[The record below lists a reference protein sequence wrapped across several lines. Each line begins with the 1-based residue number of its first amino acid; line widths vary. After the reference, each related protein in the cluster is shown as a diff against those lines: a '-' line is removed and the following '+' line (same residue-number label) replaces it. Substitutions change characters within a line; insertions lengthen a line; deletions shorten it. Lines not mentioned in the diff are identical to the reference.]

1 MGDAMSCRDMLS
13 GRRFVIVAG
22 VAAALALGAAAS
34 SAVPLPA
41 RAEGASSGLAQA
53 HGGAGT
59 LADYGGDLV
68 PIDDTGTTEEVL
80 RATYANKA
88 QGFALLVDAG
98 TFTVS
103 EDGNAAATFSL
114 TADPSSYFSV
124 SYAVDW
130 EGTPDVGEY
139 MEEQLFAG
147 QMEHPGSFQQVS
159 EGAYE
164 LIYLAGVATYGVS
177 YGYVDETTGEAMLV
191 IRAMEPRSDGSAV
204 YWGLVSDEDSL
215 TAVATG
221 LVEASATFRTHA
233 YAGSNVWCD
242 PADLVERPAGS
253 TFSIAGSGS
262 AAADA
267 ASGTSIVPGAP
278 EASAKGDVSASA
290 TADGSA
296 SGTAKGASKAAPGA
310 LELTTYDGG
319 YFTATLPAGWTVTT
333 AGTGAG
339 FCLEAYDP
347 ANPAVRLVYYGEL
360 PFNLDEASRELFS
373 MGALEG
379 GQAGQYSAYLA
390 SLPVLDP
397 ATVANGVSL
406 LPAYTQ
412 LALDGGAV
420 DDGTS
425 LLVSEA
431 QVTFCAPVTYFS
443 GYSALSGYVADDA
456 LVSARLTL
464 TDGTACRAD
473 FLGSAV
479 TVGYGGYGGMAAL
492 CGLWGVIAP
501 EGVYDDVAP
510 TLAQC
515 VGTLSFTDAYVAQS
529 NAQNDAIAAAA
540 LQRSAENNAVM
551 DKVMQDFDDYIMD
564 RDRFTFSDGS
574 QLVIQ
579 H

>member
-1 MGDAMSCRDMLS
+1 MSCRDMLS
-13 GRRFVIVAG
+13 GRHFVIVAG
-22 VAAALALGAAAS
+22 MAAALALGAAVS
-34 SAVPLPA
+34 SAAPA
-41 RAEGASSGLAQA
+41 PAWAQGASSGLAQA
-53 HGGAGT
+53 HGADGT
-59 LADYGGDLV
+59 LSDYGGDLV
-68 PIDDTGTTEEVL
+68 PIDDTGASQEVL
-80 RATYANKA
+80 RATYANKE

-103 EDGNAAATFSL
+103 EGDGAAATFAL
-114 TADPSSYFSV
+114 TADASSYFSV
-124 SYAVDW
+124 SYAADW
-130 EGTPDVGEY
+130 EGTPDVDEY

-147 QMEHPGSFQQVS
+147 QMEHPDSFQQVS
-159 EGAYE
+159 EGTYE

-177 YGYVDETTGEAMLV
+177 YGYVDEVTGEPMLV

-204 YWGLVSDEDSL
+204 YWGLASDEDSL

-242 PADLVERPAGS
+242 PTDLVERPAGS

-267 ASGTSIVPGAP
+267 SGTSIAPAAPGASSSS
-278 EASAKGDVSASA
+278 SAKPSASA
-290 TADGSA
+290 PSDASA
-296 SGTAKGASKAAPGA
+296 SGTAKAATSA
-310 LELTTYDGG
+310 YELTSYDGG
-319 YFTATLPAGWTVTT
+319 YFAMTLPAGWTVTT

-347 ANPAVRLVYYGEL
+347 VNPAVRLVYYGEL

-379 GQAGQYSAYLA
+379 GDAGQYSAYLA

-412 LALDGGAV
+412 LALAGGAV

-431 QVTFCAPVTYFS
+431 QVTSSAPVTYFS
-443 GYSALSGYVADDA
+443 GYAALAGYVADDA

-464 TDGTACRAD
+464 TDGTECRAD
-473 FLGSAV
+473 FLGSAI

-501 EGVYDDVAP
+501 EDVYDDVAQ

-515 VGTLSFTDAYVAQS
+515 VGTLSFSDAYVAQS

-564 RDRFTFSDGS
+564 RERFTFSDGS

>member
-1 MGDAMSCRDMLS
+1 MSCTHMLR
-13 GRRFVIVAG
+13 GRCVIVAAG
-22 VAAALALGAAAS
+22 LSAALALGSLACLGAPAS
-34 SAVPLPA
+34 AQEPS
-41 RAEGASSGLAQA
+41 GGLAQA

-68 PIDDTGTTEEVL
+68 PIDDTGATEEVL
-80 RATYANKA
+80 RATYANKQ
-88 QGFALLVDAG
+88 QGFGLLVDAG

-103 EDGNAAATFSL
+103 EDAGAAATFTLASD
-114 TADPSSYFSV
+114 ASSYFSV
-124 SYAVDW
+124 SYAADW

-147 QMEHPGSFQQVS
+147 QMEHPDSFQQVS
-159 EGAYE
+159 DGDYE

-177 YGYVDETTGEAMLV
+177 YGYVDEATGQAMLV

-204 YWGLVSDEDSL
+204 YWGLVSDEASL

-221 LVEASATFRTHA
+221 LVEASATFRTSS

-242 PADLVERPAGS
+242 PTDLVERPAGS
-253 TFSIAGSGS
+253 TFSLAGSGS

-267 ASGTSIVPGAP
+267 AGSSIMPP
-278 EASAKGDVSASA
+278 ASRTSASA
-290 TADGSA
+290 GTSAAPSA
-296 SGTAKGASKAAPGA
+296 SGDAATGTAKAPAAY
-310 LELTTYDGG
+310 ELAQYDGG
-319 YFTATLPAGWTVTT
+319 FFSLTLPQGWTVAT

-347 ANPAVRLVYYGEL
+347 ADPAARIIYYGEL
-360 PFNLDEASRELFS
+360 PFNLNEASRELYS
-373 MGALEG
+373 MGAMEG
-379 GQAGQYSAYLA
+379 GDAGQYSAYLA

-406 LPAYTQ
+406 LPEYTQ
-412 LALDGGAV
+412 LALANGAV

-425 LLVSEA
+425 FLVSDV
-431 QVTFCAPVTYFS
+431 QVTSSAPVTYYS
-443 GYSALSGYVADDA
+443 GYAALAGYIADDA
-456 LVSARLTL
+456 LVSARVTL

-479 TVGYGGYGGMAAL
+479 TVGYGGGYGMASVS
-492 CGLWGVIAP
+492 GLWGVIAP
-501 EGVYDDVAP
+501 DGSYDDVAA

-515 VGTLSFTDAYVAQS
+515 VGTLSFTDAYVQQC
-529 NAQNDAIAAAA
+529 NAANDAMAAAA

-564 RDRFTFSDGS
+564 RERFTFSDGS